1 MQTIELNAQIQ
12 VDGLICLPEMY
23 KNWFGKKAK
32 LILLESEE
40 PEATENTAF
49 AIFSQLDLG
58 EGDESSISSAQVKTA
73 ALQKWLDNLPEVPL
87 VPLAALDREE
97 LYR

>member
-1 MQTIELNAQIQ
+1 MQAIELNTQIQ
-12 VDGLICLPEMY
+12 TDGLICLPEMY

-40 PEATENTAF
+40 SETIDNTAF

-58 EGDESSISSAQVKTA
+58 DGDDTLISSVQVKTA
-73 ALQKWLDNLPEVPL
+73 FLRKWLNNLPEVPSI
-87 VPLAALDREE
+87 PLSALDRK
-97 LYR
+97 